1 MELINKEV
9 AEGKFDILEKKERV
23 VYEKSNL
30 KNSNSKIP
38 DFATITVHGEDHTLG
53 NVIRQ

>member
-23 VYEKSNL
+23 TYEKSNL

-53 NVIRQ
+53 NVVR